1 MTETSDTHIPSLPDT
16 ETILLVEDEEMIR
29 ELARKVLQM
38 TGYIVLAAS
47 GPTEA
52 LAICREYE
60 GTIHL
65 MMTDVVMPQMS
76 GRALSEQVTRL
87 RPEIKILYMS
97 GYTDDDVLRHLIL
110 NSSVAFLQ
118 KPFSL
123 DALTRKV
130 RAVLSDRG
138 T

>member
-1 MTETSDTHIPSLPDT
+1 MTETSDSNTPSRRGT
-16 ETILLVEDEEMIR
+16 ETILLVEDEETIR
-29 ELARKVLQM
+29 ELARSVLESV
-38 TGYIVLAAS
+38 GYIVLATPSPA
-47 GPTEA
+47 EA

-65 MMTDVVMPQMS
+65 ILTDNVMPQMS
-76 GRALSEQVTRL
+76 GRALCEQVTTL

-97 GYTDDDVLRHLIL
+97 GYIDDEELRHLIL

-130 RAVLSDRG
+130 RAVLSDSG